1 MNIPILSIKKN
12 KDILA
17 TLDKQV
23 EILEDIIDIFKL
35 PIELIGDDNDGGT

>member
-1 MNIPILSIKKN
+1 VNIPILSIKKN